1 MTALHLYHPS
11 QSTATALLIIDMQRV
26 YFESPALRERQGS
39 LVASCNQLIAAFKD
53 RQSYLLNV
61 QTSHERDRST
71 WTLSMLDD
79 SQGYLFAGDQQVQPL
94 DGLAVDNLPMLTK
107 TRDSAFFATDL
118 AQRLHTLGIEQVI
131 LAGVSTHTCI
141 AQTAADAYA
150 HNFRVT
156 LARDAIATHVPT
168 YHEPTLELLSGE
180 YRQTVLGNQEIL
192 QGDII

>member
-1 MTALHLYHPS
+1 MTIQHSNNPS
-11 QSTATALLIIDMQRV
+11 HSTATALLIIDMQRV
-26 YFESPALRERQGS
+26 YFESPALRERRAS
-39 LVASCNQLIAAFKD
+39 LVAACNQLIEDFKG
-53 RQSYLLNV
+53 RQNYLLNI

-79 SQGYLFAGDQQVQPL
+79 DQGYLFAGDEQVQPL
-94 DGLAVDNLPMLTK
+94 EGLATDDLPVLTK

-118 AQRLHTLGIEQVI
+118 AERLHALGIEQVI

-156 LARDAIATHVPT
+156 LARDAIATHVPPH
-168 YHEPTLELLSGE
+168 HEPTLELLGSE
-180 YRQTVLGNQEIL
+180 YRQAALGNQEIL
-192 QGDII
+192 QGDIV